1 MTPRHVAALVFALLA
16 AALAP
21 APPASATVIRVPAQ
35 APTIQQGID
44 AAATGDTVLVAAGNY
59 IGPLNRELDFHGKN
73 LIVRSDAGYA
83 FTTIDCQLLGRGF
96 YLHTGESSAARI
108 EGFTV
113 RRGLGSEPS
122 YKGGGILCEGA
133 SPIIT
138 DCRIQQCEAFTGGG
152 LSLTGPPT
160 ELRRCIVTNNRSELS
175 GGGMSCDRA
184 ILIECTISQNVS
196 GFLNA
201 GNGGGIDNGLG
212 LVMTDC
218 IVAGNT
224 SLSYGDDFASF
235 ADGGGVYVGSAAP
248 EARLTRCTFERNS
261 ALGTNDN
268 SFNTVQGGGAFLR
281 AQTTTVTDCIFREN
295 RVHCESQFN
304 EPYGNLADGG
314 GLACGQAVIQN
325 CLFDQNTVT
334 AIGGPEPNLANG
346 GALFCGDA
354 TVIGCQFTRS
364 AATVGGPT
372 KGELG
377 QDSGQGGGVSAGGH
391 SQFLSCT
398 FAMNSAST
406 TGAALY
412 IRTTGQARF
421 DKGIVAF
428 SSDVQAVSCGTGASV
443 LLSCSDLFGNF
454 GGDWTG
460 CAAGQGSGNGNLTAN
475 PLFCNPALGN
485 FHLDAD
491 SPCAPDHSPGKCDLI
506 GALDVGCGV
515 VGLPAAESAP
525 AAPRLL
531 VAPNPIR
538 GTGRVEWQTGTA
550 PPGRLLLYDPAGR
563 MVVARELTSSTPGTA
578 HMTWETLTGEHALPS
593 GVYYLRLDPMPA
605 QLKSVPVIVLR

>member
-1 MTPRHVAALVFALLA
+1 MTPRHAAALVFALFA
-16 AALAP
+16 APLTQAH
-21 APPASATVIRVPAQ
+21 ATTIRVPAQ

-44 AAATGDTVLVAAGNY
+44 AAATGDTVLVAAGTY
-59 IGPLNRELDFHGKN
+59 TGAQNRNLDFHGKS
-73 LIVRSDAGYA
+73 LVVRSQAGYSV
-83 FTTIDCQLLGRGF
+83 TTIDCQLLGRGF
-96 YLHTGESSAARI
+96 YLHTGETSAARI
-108 EGFTV
+108 EGFTIH
-113 RRGLGSEPS
+113 RGLAPEPS
-122 YKGGGILCEGA
+122 YKGGGILCEEA
-133 SPIIT
+133 SPTIT
-138 DCRIQQCEAFTGGG
+138 DCRIQECEAFNGGG

-160 ELRRCIVTNNRSELS
+160 ELRRCIVTNNRSELN
-175 GGGMSCDRA
+175 GGGMSCERA
-184 ILIECTISQNVS
+184 TLIECTISQNVS

-201 GNGGGIDNGLG
+201 GYGGGIDNGLG

-218 IVAGNT
+218 IVAGNR

-235 ADGGGVYVGSAAP
+235 ADGGGVNVGSAAA
-248 EARLTRCTFERNS
+248 EARITRCTFEGNS
-261 ALGTNDN
+261 ALGINDN
-268 SFNTVQGGGAFLR
+268 SFNTVQGGGACLL
-281 AQTTTVTDCIFREN
+281 AGTTMVTECIFREN

-314 GLACGQAVIQN
+314 GLACGRAVIQN

-354 TVIGCQFTRS
+354 TIIGCQFTRG

-372 KGELG
+372 KGKLG

-406 TGAALY
+406 TGASLY

-421 DKGIVAF
+421 DKGIIAF

-443 LLSCSDLFGNF
+443 LLTCSDLFGNF

-460 CAAGQGSGNGNLTAN
+460 CAAGQGSGNGNLTAD
-475 PLFCNPALGN
+475 PLFCNRVLGN
-485 FHLDAD
+485 FQLDAD

-506 GALDVGCGV
+506 GALGVGCGV
-515 VGLPAAESAP
+515 VGLPVAESAP
-525 AAPRLL
+525 AVPHLSI
-531 VAPNPIR
+531 APNPIR
-538 GTGRVEWQTGTA
+538 GAGRVEWQTGTA
-550 PPGRLLLYDPAGR
+550 PGRLLLYDPAGR
-563 MVVARELTSSTPGTA
+563 VVIARELTTSPAGAT
-578 HMTWETLTGEHALPS
+578 HMAWETLVGSHPLPS
-593 GVYYLRLDPMPA
+593 GVYYLRLDPMPRA
-605 QLKSVPVIVLR
+605 LSAVPVIVLR